1 MPEARWLIYIYIY
14 IYIYIGGWGSE
25 FVRTPQPGNR
35 FRFRVVRAC
44 VRAGGR
50 AGDQGV
56 DVRSDFRE
64 KSDPPSTFP
73 FSLFGTGGLPFSLV
87 WISMILRLPEGLEVK
102 YR

>member
-1 MPEARWLIYIYIY
+1 MSS
-14 IYIYIGGWGSE
+14 SE
-25 FVRTPQPGNR
+25 PPNREIVFV
-35 FRFRVVRAC
+35 FVSCVRAC
-44 VRAGGR
+44 GRAGGR

>member
-1 MPEARWLIYIYIY
+1 MSS
-14 IYIYIGGWGSE
+14 SE
-25 FVRTPQPGNR
+25 PPNREIVFV
-35 FRFRVVRAC
+35 FVSC
-44 VRAGGR
+44 VRAGIR

-64 KSDPPSTFP
+64 NSDPPGTSP
-73 FSLFGTGGLPFSLV
+73 FSLFALGGLPFSLV